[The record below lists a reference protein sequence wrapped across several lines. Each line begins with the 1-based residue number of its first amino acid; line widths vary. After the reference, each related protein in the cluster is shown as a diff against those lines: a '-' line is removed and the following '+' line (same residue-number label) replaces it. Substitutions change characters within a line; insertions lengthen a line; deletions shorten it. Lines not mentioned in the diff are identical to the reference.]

1 MTKTALVVR
10 VGWDGHSHIA
20 ATDLYIPFLEMNGF
34 TVRTEDSTKVYA
46 GADYLETVDL
56 TVQCV
61 SMSTI
66 EREDFAGLAKAIERG
81 TGLAGWHGGIAD
93 SFRNNSDYLHLIGG
107 QFACHPGKLAEEH
120 VGYASDNFIP
130 YRVNMLPA
138 ATSHPITEG
147 IADFNLVT
155 EQYWVLADEY
165 IDVLA
170 TTTLPARETDPWHR
184 AVTCPAIWTRQWGQ
198 GNIFVAIPGHDVATL
213 QNTNVKTIVERGLLW
228 ASR

>member
-20 ATDLYIPFLEMNGF
+20 ATDLYIPFLETNGF

-93 SFRNNSDYLHLIGG
+93 SFRNNSD
-107 QFACHPGKLAEEH
+107 
-120 VGYASDNFIP
+120 
-130 YRVNMLPA
+130 
-138 ATSHPITEG
+138 
-147 IADFNLVT
+147 
-155 EQYWVLADEY
+155 
-165 IDVLA
+165 
-170 TTTLPARETDPWHR
+170 
-184 AVTCPAIWTRQWGQ
+184 
-198 GNIFVAIPGHDVATL
+198 
-213 QNTNVKTIVERGLLW
+213 
-228 ASR
+228 